1 MSHVPMKSALAVV
14 IVAFASCG
22 DNQAAPAVVDA
33 AAIDGPAVDAPMIDA
48 PAIDAAAIDAPAI
61 DAPAID
67 APAIDAV
74 PIDAPIDAI
83 PIDGPPIV
91 QLPQL
96 VPDPTFAGDGIETLP
111 GETEPNAVSTS
122 GPRIGLCGTYRIN
135 DQGQLFA
142 IGMWAYRT
150 TPGAS
155 ETLSG
160 SLLANPPT
168 TQYPRGCQRHAL
180 FPDGQATFVVDAGF
194 PFTATWLMR
203 RESNGTLT
211 APQPGPQVGVSRGLH
226 PLASHGVVVIY
237 DEAAWVYDAALQLVP
252 TVGVGGRIALPGPVR
267 FTLLRPGERLDVV
280 TPSQVLRYDLATGTL
295 DPTFGIGG
303 AVALPGPAL
312 TIRGAAPLP
321 DGSALVVGVGA
332 GVVISPTGVATR
344 VTLPAIDPQ
353 VVVEDRAGGVYFIT
367 TGPMFMS
374 TAVLLT
380 QVAPS
385 TPTSWETGTV
395 STIMPDN
402 LGGFLD
408 SALGIGAAWT
418 SADRLAVV
426 VRLTHLAPGDF
437 FYTRRTGL
445 LVLRR

>member
-1 MSHVPMKSALAVV
+1 MTMKSAIAVV
-14 IVAFASCG
+14 MVALASCG
-22 DNQAAPAVVDA
+22 DSRPSPAVVDA
-33 AAIDGPAVDAPMIDA
+33 SAIDASAIDGAAIDG
-48 PAIDAAAIDAPAI
+48 AAIDGAAI
-61 DAPAID
+61 DGAAID
-67 APAIDAV
+67 GAAIDGAAIDAV
-74 PIDAPIDAI
+74 PSDAPIDAV

-96 VPDPTFAGDGIETLP
+96 MPDPSFGGDGVETLP
-111 GETEPNAVSTS
+111 GEAEPNAVSTS
-122 GPRIGLCGTYRIN
+122 GARIGVCGTSRRN
-135 DQGQLFA
+135 DQGQLFS

-155 ETLSG
+155 ETLIG

-168 TQYPRGCQRHAL
+168 TQYPRGCQHHAM
-180 FPDGQATFVVDAGF
+180 FPDGEATFVIDNGF
-194 PFTATWLMR
+194 PFTSTWLMR
-203 RESNGTLT
+203 RDDTGALT
-211 APQPGPQVGVSRGLH
+211 PPQPGPQFGVSRGLH

-237 DEAAWVYDAALQLVP
+237 DDAAWVYDAALQLVP

-267 FTLLRPGERLDVV
+267 STLLRPGERLDVV
-280 TPSQVLRYDLATGTL
+280 TPSHVRRYDLATGTL
-295 DPTFGIGG
+295 DPSFGVGG

-367 TGPMFMS
+367 TGPMFMGS
-374 TAVLLT
+374 PVRVT
-380 QVAPS
+380 QVGPS
-385 TPTSWETGTV
+385 TPTSWEAGSV
-395 STIMPDN
+395 STIMPDY
-402 LGGFLD
+402 LDGYLD

-426 VRLTHLAPGDF
+426 VRLTRRGPTDF
-437 FYTRRTGL
+437 TYTRRTGL
-445 LVLRR
+445 LVLTR